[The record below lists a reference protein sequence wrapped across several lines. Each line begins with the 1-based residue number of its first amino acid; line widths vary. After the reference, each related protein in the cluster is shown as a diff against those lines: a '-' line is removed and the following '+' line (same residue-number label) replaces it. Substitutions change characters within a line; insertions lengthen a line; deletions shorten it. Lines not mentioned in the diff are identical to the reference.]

1 MLNANWTI
9 DFIQQSK
16 KQFVDATITNDIIR
30 KGLHQ
35 FVDKQTELCK
45 VITDNS
51 VVFTKEFFSLTFPRA
66 KQS

>member
-1 MLNANWTI
+1 MLNVNWTI
-9 DFIQQSK
+9 DYIQQTK
-16 KQFVDATITNDIIR
+16 KQFVDATVTNDVVR

-45 VITDNS
+45 VITDNT
-51 VVFTKEFFSLTFPRA
+51 VVFTKEINSLTFPRA